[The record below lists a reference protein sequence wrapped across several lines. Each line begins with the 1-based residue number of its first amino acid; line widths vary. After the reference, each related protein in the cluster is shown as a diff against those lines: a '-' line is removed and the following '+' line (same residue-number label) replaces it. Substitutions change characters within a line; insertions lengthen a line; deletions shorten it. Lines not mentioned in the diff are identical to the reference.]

1 MSDIA
6 NRISPI
12 TSNHKSI
19 IISVDAMG
27 GDNGPAAIVA
37 GMANSAKTNAN
48 LRFIINGNKTILNQL
63 ISKRKIL
70 KNICEIRHSKDIISM
85 DDKPTHAMRN
95 GKESSMWGTIE
106 AVKNKDAHAAVSCGN
121 TGALMAISTIRL
133 RKLPGVYR
141 PAIAILWPSS
151 NSLGFNFMLDVG
163 ADIRADAPDLLK
175 YALMGASYAR
185 NGFGLVRPRVGLL
198 NVGTEEHKGR
208 LELKEANDLISE
220 SVENGE
226 YEYVGFVE
234 GNDIPSNRVDIIVTD
249 GFTGNIALKTGE
261 GTASMIGAAM
271 RESFKATF
279 LSKLCAIFAIVP
291 LKRFSKRI
299 DPRRKNGGVFL
310 GLNGT
315 VVKSHGAADA
325 TGITAA
331 INLAI
336 QLAEMSFNEKLA
348 ARVASA
354 AIGSDGSE
362 KQ

>member
-12 TSNHKSI
+12 TTNHKNI

-27 GDNGPAAIVA
+27 GDNGPAAIVS
-37 GMANSAKTNAN
+37 GMANSAKTNVN
-48 LRFIINGNKTILNQL
+48 LRFIVNGNKTILNQL

>member
-48 LRFIINGNKTILNQL
+48 LRFIVNGNKTILNQL

-249 GFTGNIALKTGE
+249 GFTGNVMVKGSEAISKFILEVLKE
-261 GTASMIGAAM
+261 SLMASSITKIGAILAKPAFTRVKSLIDPSAIGAAPLLGLDGLVLVGHGRSDARAITSSIELAQHAIDLKLIEKM
-271 RESFKATF
+271 REGIE
-279 LSKLCAIFAIVP
+279 LE
-291 LKRFSKRI
+291 LK
-299 DPRRKNGGVFL
+299 
-310 GLNGT
+310 
-315 VVKSHGAADA
+315 
-325 TGITAA
+325 
-331 INLAI
+331 
-336 QLAEMSFNEKLA
+336 
-348 ARVASA
+348 
-354 AIGSDGSE
+354 
-362 KQ
+362 